1 LRYFVE
7 WKHGNLKNNLKE
19 SFMIHTLSQYITNYL
34 IKHKIIDQETE
45 IYEYGFE
52 LMISTWIGTI
62 LVLIIGGFTNHF
74 LDAVIYECVFR
85 FTRIYTGGYH
95 CKTYTKCILSYV
107 FFFIIFIFLFPYFSN
122 ISFYSILV
130 VCLLNLLIV
139 MLLCPVD
146 HQNKRLLEDEKKCFK
161 KKSIFR
167 MFILDLVII
176 LLSILN
182 INKIVIILYS
192 IIVIDTLI
200 FLGYLENRFL

>member
-1 LRYFVE
+1 
-7 WKHGNLKNNLKE
+7 
-19 SFMIHTLSQYITNYL
+19 MIHTLSQYITNYL

-107 FFFIIFIFLFPYFSN
+107 FFFIIFIFYFL
-122 ISFYSILV
+122 ILV
-130 VCLLNLLIV
+130 IYLFIV
-139 MLLCPVD
+139 
-146 HQNKRLLEDEKKCFK
+146 
-161 KKSIFR
+161 S
-167 MFILDLVII
+167 
-176 LLSILN
+176 
-182 INKIVIILYS
+182 
-192 IIVIDTLI
+192 
-200 FLGYLENRFL
+200 

>member
-1 LRYFVE
+1 
-7 WKHGNLKNNLKE
+7 
-19 SFMIHTLSQYITNYL
+19 MIHTLSQYITNYL

-176 LLSILN
+176 LLSSLN
-182 INKIVIILYS
+182 INNIVIILYS